1 MKMKKIKYV
10 QYTSELAT
18 KLYHK
23 YQDDTTTAPVTI
35 SSASEDI
42 TADLREIAT
51 WLGQGW
57 AAG

>member
-1 MKMKKIKYV
+1 MKMKKMKYV
-10 QYTSELAT
+10 RYTSELAI

-23 YQDDTTTAPVTI
+23 YQDNTTTVTVTT
-35 SSASEDI
+35 SSASENI
-42 TADLREIAT
+42 TADLRGIAT

>member
-1 MKMKKIKYV
+1 MKMKKMKYIR
-10 QYTSELAT
+10 YTSELAI
-18 KLYHK
+18 KLYYK

-35 SSASEDI
+35 SSASENI
-42 TADLREIAT
+42 TADLRGIAT

>member
-1 MKMKKIKYV
+1 MKMKKMKYV
-10 QYTSELAT
+10 RYTSELAI

-23 YQDDTTTAPVTI
+23 YQDDTTTVPITT
-35 SSASEDI
+35 SSASENI

-57 AAG
+57 TAG